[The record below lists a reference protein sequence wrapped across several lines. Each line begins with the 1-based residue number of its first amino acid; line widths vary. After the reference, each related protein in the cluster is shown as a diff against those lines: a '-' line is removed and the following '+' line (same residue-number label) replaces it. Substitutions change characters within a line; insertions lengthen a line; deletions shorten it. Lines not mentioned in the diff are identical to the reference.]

1 MTTIERFKA
10 VCHGEKPDYVPIFSF
25 PGAPGMG
32 GGCMEKTWR
41 RLVEGGM
48 PEWVDGCLS
57 LGQPFVTDT
66 WQRYWGTVQPITA
79 NFVPAEPAKGFEQQ
93 SRIEGEFEIIE
104 CESGAITRQVIENA
118 ITYSMPEYVEFPVRD
133 RKSWEFYR
141 ERMTPGKLWSDEQ
154 IVAACKPY
162 LEREKPLAVHL
173 GGTWG
178 VMRSMMGPERAC
190 TILYDDPGLVEEIH
204 EWMLWVSV
212 TYRFPLVE
220 MLRPEIVTAW
230 EDLSYNHGMLISP
243 AHFDRFCIP
252 TYRAFAEIADAC
264 GVDMATIDSDGNVME
279 LVPLVAGAGMNC
291 MHPFEVKGRN
301 DLFALRERF
310 PRFIMMGW
318 LEKEV
323 VNEGNEHMIE
333 DEIMSKVP
341 ALLEK
346 GYYFP
351 NGDHGIQPLAS
362 FENLCKFM
370 TLLHEV
376 CGNPEGEFPR
386 V

>member
-25 PGAPGMG
+25 PGSPGMG

-48 PEWVDGCLS
+48 PEYVDGCLS
-57 LGQPFVTDT
+57 LKRPFVTEK
-66 WQRYWGTVQPITA
+66 WEEYWGTVLPI
-79 NFVPAEPAKGFEQQ
+79 FVTEAPADPGQGFRQE

-104 CESGAITRQVIENA
+104 CESGAITRQVIDND
-118 ITYSMPEYVEFPVRD
+118 ITYSMPDFIEFPVRD

-141 ERMTPGKLWSDEQ
+141 ERMTPGDLWPDEK
-154 IVAACKPY
+154 IEKMCEPY
-162 LEREKPLAVHL
+162 REREKPLAVHL

-178 VMRSMMGPERAC
+178 VVRSMMGPERAC

-204 EWMLWVSV
+204 EWMLWIAR

-220 MLRPEIVTAW
+220 KLRPEIVSAF

-243 AHFDRFCIP
+243 AHFERFCMP
-252 TYRAFAEIADAC
+252 TYRAFGEIAEAC
-264 GVDMATIDSDGNVME
+264 NVDLAAIDSDGNVME
-279 LVPLVAGAGMNC
+279 LVPLAAAAGLNGMC
-291 MHPFEVKGRN
+291 PFEVKAGN
-301 DLFALRERF
+301 DLFALREEF
-310 PRFIMMGW
+310 PEFVMVGW

-323 VNEGNEHMIE
+323 INEGNEHMIE
-333 DEIMSKVP
+333 GEIMSKVP
-341 ALLEK
+341 PLLEK

-351 NGDHGIQPLAS
+351 NGDHGIQPPAT
-362 FENLCKFM
+362 FDNLCRFM

-376 CGNPEGEFPR
+376 CENPEGEFPR